1 MVPRT
6 YFLHVPK
13 TAGVTLKTYLENQVP
28 ADAVLAI
35 DAERARTLPR
45 ATLNRFR
52 VWSGHYDG
60 TVLAALSPV
69 PTTVVMLREPVAR
82 LRSWAAHGRRLT
94 DPALHAPFAG
104 RSDLAIA
111 TENDQGNARQASRLQ
126 RALRPDS
133 ASPALGDADLDT
145 MLGGIDVVGL
155 TEEFDR
161 SLQLIAFRL
170 GGTVPPLGWQL
181 NRRPDASSTDDGE
194 AAALREVL
202 AIDVALHQRATTRF
216 WDDYAW
222 MLRCLAPARVTL
234 PASPA
239 DVPLATVQAWLEA
252 QRDGQRATA
261 PRQQQLAVDID
272 GNDPVCGDGWWWR
285 ECPGPHAYRWTGPGT
300 ATHVPL
306 GALSPALDYTVA
318 VELCGA
324 ADWSV
329 WNSLQL
335 DVNGRPLALVRE
347 EVPPGHPRQ
356 ITLRATARLPREVVA
371 RSRTTTLSLVVDH
384 TRPVPGAPLV
394 EESLDT
400 RHRDVRPVGLAVQ
413 RITVAA

>member
-35 DAERARTLPR
+35 DAEAARALPR
-45 ATLNRFR
+45 ATLNRYR

-60 TVLAALSPV
+60 TVLAALSPA

-94 DPALHAPFAG
+94 NPTLHAPFAG
-104 RSDLAIA
+104 RTDLEVAR
-111 TENDQGNARQASRLQ
+111 ENDQGNARQATRLQ
-126 RALRPDS
+126 RALRPD
-133 ASPALGDADLDT
+133 AAAPALAEADLDA
-145 MLGGIDVVGL
+145 MLGAIDVVGL

-181 NRRPDASSTDDGE
+181 NRRPDAAPVDDAGT
-194 AAALREVL
+194 AALRDVL
-202 AIDVALHQRATTRF
+202 AIDVALHERATRRF

-222 MLRCLAPARVTL
+222 MLRCLVPPGVAL
-234 PASPA
+234 PAWPR
-239 DVPLATVQAWLEA
+239 DLPIATVQDWLD
-252 QRDGQRATA
+252 RHRAGDTAAA

-329 WNSLQL
+329 WDSLQV

-347 EVPPGHPRQ
+347 QVPPGHPRQ

-400 RHRDVRPVGLAVQ
+400 VHRDVRAVGLAVQ